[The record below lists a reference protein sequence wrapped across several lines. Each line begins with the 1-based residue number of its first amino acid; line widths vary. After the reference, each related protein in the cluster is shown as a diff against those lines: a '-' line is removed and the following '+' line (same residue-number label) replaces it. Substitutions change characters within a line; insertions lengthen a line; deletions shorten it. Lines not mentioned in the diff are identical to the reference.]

1 MAHLVINKAIL
12 TLSPNM
18 AMLFPPPFLLI
29 QNLLPRTEMLFFFF
43 FSSLDRPRVLTIE
56 SLLMSGYV

>member
-12 TLSPNM
+12 KLSPDM
-18 AMLFPPPFLLI
+18 AMLFHPPFLLI
-29 QNLLPRTEMLFFFF
+29 QNLLPRTEMFFFF
-43 FSSLDRPRVLTIE
+43 FFSLDRPRVLTIE